1 MTLPLP
7 VRKSLLFFRGQ
18 RPSFPLLS
26 LSHPLRLACEGHLRD
41 IVEGT
46 RHESFPSGTG
56 SIIERKSCQP
66 LSRGRDS
73 PLIGFNPTSYHC
85 VHGSVLHDFVIH
97 TFAIQFEQ
105 ALYYLLPAIDGIT
118 FPQGGTYHILLPKFR
133 IIDPLYFRVFTG
145 ASQRPVSPFPFQV
158 TNVSHAVASRP
169 TRIFSMLVCRV
180 L

>member
-1 MTLPLP
+1 MYPLSDSPPYTEVTFYSSTIPTFSVCVPPTLC
-7 VRKSLLFFRGQ
+7 
-18 RPSFPLLS
+18 
-26 LSHPLRLACEGHLRD
+26 RLACEGHLRD

-118 FPQGGTYHILLPKFR
+118 FPRGGTYHILLPKFR
-133 IIDPLYFRVFTG
+133 IIDPLYFRVF
-145 ASQRPVSPFPFQV
+145 R
-158 TNVSHAVASRP
+158 
-169 TRIFSMLVCRV
+169 C
-180 L
+180 